1 MEGICGRMCDA
12 CTWKE
17 QLDCPGCQ
25 DGPGRRFSGGCPIAD
40 CCREKGHT
48 ACVTCTFST
57 GCALRRRDMPQNR
70 LWAVEAER
78 ERRARLDRNAP
89 VLAKW
94 LWLLF
99 WLVTPS
105 VFSNILTMDT
115 VAGAFPTAGVVGNV
129 LAFLISLAYGVLL
142 WQLREAAGR
151 YRTAALCYLAGGIIS
166 GVLLLPAIPEG
177 NWLWWL
183 LSLPVMVLELCAAY
197 QEFYR
202 PVGGGDREAG
212 LSLPDSKAV
221 PGISAGGTAE
231 GGSMRLLFRQRLFSW
246 FDSYDIYDEAGNT
259 VYTVEGKLAWGHC
272 LHILNAAGD
281 HIGTVREQV
290 LTFLPKFEL
299 YVQDQ
304 YVGCIQKE
312 FTFFTPKFD
321 IDCNG
326 WRVEGDFLEWDY
338 RVTEAC
344 GAQVASIHKELLH
357 WTDTYVI
364 DVADPGSA
372 LCVLMLV
379 LAIDAEKCSRN

>member
-1 MEGICGRMCDA
+1 MEKNVIDLLPIGRADYDIISKKQREALAREGICGRMCDA

-99 WLVTPS
+99 WLVIPS

-197 QEFYR
+197 QESYAHAEVLEELD
-202 PVGGGDREAG
+202 PELAG
-212 LSLPDSKAV
+212 KWRLLWKWWIGLLLGLFGCIFLAL
-221 PGISAGGTAE
+221 ISAILG
-231 GGSMRLLFRQRLFSW
+231 LLAMLA
-246 FDSYDIYDEAGNT
+246 DAIGLL
-259 VYTVEGKLAWGHC
+259 VVGIVKL
-272 LHILNAAGD
+272 
-281 HIGTVREQV
+281 
-290 LTFLPKFEL
+290 
-299 YVQDQ
+299 
-304 YVGCIQKE
+304 
-312 FTFFTPKFD
+312 
-321 IDCNG
+321 
-326 WRVEGDFLEWDY
+326 
-338 RVTEAC
+338 
-344 GAQVASIHKELLH
+344 
-357 WTDTYVI
+357 
-364 DVADPGSA
+364 VADAQFAGADPQDGGAHGDCAGSA
-372 LCVLMLV
+372 FHFNCLL
-379 LAIDAEKCSRN
+379 DS

>member
-99 WLVTPS
+99 WLVIPS

-197 QEFYR
+197 QEFYQKPR
-202 PVGGGDREAG
+202 SVLLLYMKSSVLYSFYLVSHLHAILRHVSIITYTPPLCKQDTEQIFDT
-212 LSLPDSKAV
+212 LP
-221 PGISAGGTAE
+221 
-231 GGSMRLLFRQRLFSW
+231 
-246 FDSYDIYDEAGNT
+246 
-259 VYTVEGKLAWGHC
+259 
-272 LHILNAAGD
+272 LH
-281 HIGTVREQV
+281 
-290 LTFLPKFEL
+290 
-299 YVQDQ
+299 
-304 YVGCIQKE
+304 
-312 FTFFTPKFD
+312 FT
-321 IDCNG
+321 
-326 WRVEGDFLEWDY
+326 
-338 RVTEAC
+338 
-344 GAQVASIHKELLH
+344 
-357 WTDTYVI
+357 
-364 DVADPGSA
+364 
-372 LCVLMLV
+372 
-379 LAIDAEKCSRN
+379 

>member
-99 WLVTPS
+99 WLVIPS

-142 WQLREAAGR
+142 
-151 YRTAALCYLAGGIIS
+151 YI
-166 GVLLLPAIPEG
+166 
-177 NWLWWL
+177 
-183 LSLPVMVLELCAAY
+183 
-197 QEFYR
+197 
-202 PVGGGDREAG
+202 
-212 LSLPDSKAV
+212 
-221 PGISAGGTAE
+221 
-231 GGSMRLLFRQRLFSW
+231 
-246 FDSYDIYDEAGNT
+246 
-259 VYTVEGKLAWGHC
+259 
-272 LHILNAAGD
+272 
-281 HIGTVREQV
+281 
-290 LTFLPKFEL
+290 
-299 YVQDQ
+299 Q
-304 YVGCIQKE
+304 Y
-312 FTFFTPKFD
+312 
-321 IDCNG
+321 N
-326 WRVEGDFLEWDY
+326 
-338 RVTEAC
+338 
-344 GAQVASIHKELLH
+344 
-357 WTDTYVI
+357 
-364 DVADPGSA
+364 
-372 LCVLMLV
+372 
-379 LAIDAEKCSRN
+379 